1 MNGIKSFIYAY
12 RTTRSLKYGGY
23 FITMIPFFAILMY
36 NGFISSPWSLLYILP
51 LVFAFAAGFMCNA
64 VGDAAKDP
72 KSKNPVTQGVISKKF
87 LWVSIVVLSLVSLF
101 FSVLIYSSST
111 PVALVLVL
119 ILLFLFYSNFS
130 IRLKESL
137 LGPAI
142 ASLGFFVIPSM
153 VLLSEFNYFNLGTD
167 LLLLGLFMIYF
178 AHEIKHTIIEYD
190 LDLSFDCRTFA
201 VRTGKKTANMIEYV
215 SLLVGFIFLLGSI
228 YYLLPN
234 SFMLPVYH
242 LPVVYLLGVFVV
254 FFGLTMFFT
263 LLYGF
268 RTNFDQEED
277 VIYNTLPYIATRTC
291 YITIAMFL
299 LSLPILVILFVV
311 WILFTDKYL

>member
-1 MNGIKSFIYAY
+1 MNSLKSLVYAY
-12 RTTRSLKYGGY
+12 RTSRSLKYGGY

-51 LVFAFAAGFMCNA
+51 LVFTFAMGFMCNA
-64 VGDAAKDP
+64 VGDSEKDP

-87 LWVSIVVLSLVSLF
+87 LWICIAGLSLVSVLLSLF
-101 FSVLIYSSST
+101 IYTSYT
-111 PVALVLVL
+111 PVALNIFL
-119 ILLFLFYSNFS
+119 ILLFLVYSNFS
-130 IRLKESL
+130 IRFKESL
-137 LGPAI
+137 LGPVI
-142 ASLGFFVIPSM
+142 ASLGFFVIPSLI
-153 VLLSEFNYFNLGTD
+153 LLSEFNYFSLGTD
-167 LLLLGLFMIYF
+167 LLLLGLFVIYF
-178 AHEIKHTIIEYD
+178 AHEIKHTVLEYD

-201 VRTGKKTANMIEYV
+201 VRTGKKSANIIEYI
-215 SLLVGFIFLLGSI
+215 SLLIGFVLLLASI

-234 SFMLPVYH
+234 SFMIPVYH
-242 LPVVYLLGVFVV
+242 LPVIYLLGVFVV
-254 FFGLTMFFT
+254 FFGLSMYFT
-263 LLYGF
+263 LMYGF

-277 VIYNTLPYIATRTC
+277 LIYNTLPYIATRTC